1 MCYNIFKGLVSVV
14 KKILYIFILCIL
26 VCMISIQ
33 VKATDIYDITSWK
46 HLTTA
51 DIDEAIRVCN
61 DEGDPKYVN
70 YIYFNI
76 LGDANITSVQF
87 DSYDSAQHY
96 VEVANH
102 FLNALKKDTNIVA
115 ASGFHIEDETWLR
128 IENNIDIASKVE
140 KQSSGNT
147 GGSTTGGGGNSK
159 NKKKAWNEYTLD
171 DYRGNGEKGLAEMW
185 EIIKNVPIA
194 NLTTQEKDYYVQCLN
209 AIDENKQKVDSNF
222 SAEVS
227 DEIPK
232 LYDQISETYGEE
244 LEGTDAE
251 KIINGDKPIYNN
263 PLINYNPNETAENV
277 TPDSIIA
284 DADIFMA
291 DGQSSDVATINQN
304 NANIAFNSIYNIL
317 LAIGITVTVIWGLI
331 IAIKLMMSSVE
342 EKAEYKKMLWPY
354 LVGCIVIFGSFAIW
368 KIVIVAMNNV
378 L

>member
-147 GGSTTGGGGNSK
+147 GGSTTGGGGNSSS
-159 NKKKAWNEYTLD
+159 NEKAWNEYTLD

-284 DADIFMA
+284 DADTFMA

>member
-1 MCYNIFKGLVSVV
+1 MSVV

-147 GGSTTGGGGNSK
+147 GGSTTGGGGNSSS
-159 NKKKAWNEYTLD
+159 NEKAWNEYTLD

-284 DADIFMA
+284 DADTFMA

>member
-51 DIDEAIRVCN
+51 DIDKAIRVCN

-147 GGSTTGGGGNSK
+147 GGSTTGGGGNSSS
-159 NKKKAWNEYTLD
+159 NEKAWNEYTLD

>member
-70 YIYFNI
+70 YIYYNI

-147 GGSTTGGGGNSK
+147 GGSTTGGGGNSSS
-159 NKKKAWNEYTLD
+159 NEKAWNEYTLD

-378 L
+378 F

>member
-1 MCYNIFKGLVSVV
+1 MSVV

-147 GGSTTGGGGNSK
+147 GGSTTGGGGNSSS
-159 NKKKAWNEYTLD
+159 NEKAWNEYTLD

-284 DADIFMA
+284 DADTFMA

-317 LAIGITVTVIWGLI
+317 LAIGITVTV
-331 IAIKLMMSSVE
+331 
-342 EKAEYKKMLWPY
+342 MLWPY

>member
-147 GGSTTGGGGNSK
+147 GGSTTGGGGNSSS
-159 NKKKAWNEYTLD
+159 NEKAWNEYTLD